1 MNSLLNI
8 INKGLNQKLSENDTY
23 ELVLDYYRVS
33 NGEKQY
39 IYNILKY
46 YDESGEINACGYN
59 NNQIFI
65 SQCYYIRIVIE
76 ALNNGIIDSDTFLI
90 AAISNLQSPE
100 GLLLIAIL
108 LRFSPTKDTLNLY
121 VTMKGQ
127 GVVHIIL
134 FTVMYLQDK
143 VPEDLITTVLC
154 IMTLLGVSTNAYA
167 FNQKD
172 SKSSDRSKRISVAE
186 WLVNNGFNDFTNTPD
201 FMMQYFS
208 TDDIVNIGTM
218 TDVKELAFPEG
229 ITEQIIENV
238 IDEVIDSPQS
248 NLPGPDLSMVLLYNA
263 YECQKYVY
271 LTNCMVKGE
280 NLQLK
285 MCIECMAP
293 EMFKALFDKG
303 FRLTYFGTNRLLLY
317 LKSTAIK
324 RSSNSSFS
332 KEYNTQDGESRIPK
346 LIYLSMLKHA
356 INKGAK
362 LDLEQFNI
370 VKTYLED
377 VSQEIEDIYSK
388 PEWVK
393 SCSGSES
400 IPLPTIVKEL
410 AYSLD
415 IDLTKSKTEICNN
428 LNNISRQDSDT
439 IINAAKK
446 HQENKMS
453 GELLNVKDYVKGRK
467 EVKCVNAPAINGD
480 PLEYANDSLVY
491 YKDKNNQTWCFTPN
505 VFVDKINQP
514 FNDYNQEPLPRH
526 VVVKMINVVSFLEQL
541 NINPKHIVPI
551 GKAIDRLNEEDSISD
566 KASNR
571 VIEYVVHYANNEGLY
586 KRDLQALNIEQMYNI
601 LEMINYTQDY
611 LEMLSYSH
619 RFITFCKALYNFIKK
634 NPDNTESLM
643 NSIKELMSRR

>member
-1 MNSLLNI
+1 MDSLLNI
-8 INKGLNQKLSENDTY
+8 INKGLNQKLTENDTY
-23 ELVLDYYRVS
+23 ELVLDYYRVI
-33 NGEKQY
+33 NGERQY
-39 IYNILKY
+39 MYNILKY
-46 YDESGEINACGYN
+46 YNESGEINACGYN

-65 SQCYYIRIVIE
+65 SQCYFIRIVIE

-108 LRFSPTKDTLNLY
+108 LRFSPAKDTLNLY

-143 VPEDLITTVLC
+143 VPEDLITTALC
-154 IMTLLGVSTNAYA
+154 VMTLLGVSTNAYA
-167 FNQKD
+167 FNQKSSD
-172 SKSSDRSKRISVAE
+172 SYGVKSSDRSGRISVAE
-186 WLVNNGFNDFTNTPD
+186 WLVNHGFNDFTSTPD
-201 FMMQYFS
+201 FMMQYFT
-208 TDDIVNIGTM
+208 TDDIINIGTM
-218 TDVKELAFPEG
+218 TDTRELAFPEG
-229 ITEQIIENV
+229 ITEQVIEYITDGIIE
-238 IDEVIDSPQS
+238 SPQS
-248 NLPGPDLSMVLLYNA
+248 TLPGPDLSMVLLYNA
-263 YECQKYVY
+263 YECQKYVS

-293 EMFKALFDKG
+293 EMFKSLFDKG

-317 LKSTAIK
+317 LKSTAVGRK
-324 RSSNSSFS
+324 S
-332 KEYNTQDGESRIPK
+332 EESRIPK

-356 INKGAK
+356 VNKGAK
-362 LDLEQFNI
+362 LDLEQFSI

-400 IPLPTIVKEL
+400 VPLPTIVKEL

-428 LNNISRQDSDT
+428 LNNLSRQNPDA
-439 IINAAKK
+439 IVNAATTR
-446 HQENKMS
+446 QENKMS

-467 EVKCVNAPAINGD
+467 EVKCVNAPSINGD

-491 YKDKNNQTWCFTPN
+491 YKDKSNQTWCFTPN
-505 VFVDKINQP
+505 VFIDKINQP

-526 VVVKMINVVSFLEQL
+526 VVAKMISVVSFLEQL

-551 GKAIDRLNEEDSISD
+551 GKALDRLNEEDSISD

-571 VIEYVVHYANNEGLY
+571 VIEYVVHYANNEGVY

-601 LEMINYTQDY
+601 LEMIDYTQDY
-611 LEMLSYSH
+611 LEMLTYSH
-619 RFITFCKALYNFIKK
+619 RFITFCKALYNFLKK
-634 NPDNTESLM
+634 NPENNEPLM
-643 NSIKELMSRR
+643 NSIKDLTLR